1 MLDQRGESRMENWLP
16 NPNDRAVAICFDES
30 LTGHWLSA
38 RRKYCAGILHVAIPA
53 IGESPWDIQI

>member
-1 MLDQRGESRMENWLP
+1 MENWLP

-38 RRKYCAGILHVAIPA
+38 RRKCCAGILHVAIPA